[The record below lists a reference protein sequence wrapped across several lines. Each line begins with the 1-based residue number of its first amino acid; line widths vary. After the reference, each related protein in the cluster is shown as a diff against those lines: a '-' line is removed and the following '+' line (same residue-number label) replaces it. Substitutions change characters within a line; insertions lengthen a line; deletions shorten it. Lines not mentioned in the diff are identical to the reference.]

1 MAYFLL
7 IADHPKWPLYMVASY
22 LDQTSSYVSF
32 DLRRTRQRRRQSG
45 CKDMFMLTWSLSENR
60 LIDTGSEWRDLCAY
74 DAQLAQWARG
84 HIEKFMTEGKIDVE
98 IENRGERQSAAV
110 VAG

>member
-32 DLRRTRQRRRQSG
+32 DLRRFRQRRKQSG
-45 CKDMFMLTWSLSENR
+45 CKDMFMLSWSMNENR
-60 LIDTGSEWRDLCAY
+60 IMPSSEWRDLMAY
-74 DAQLAQWARG
+74 DAALAEWAREK
-84 HIEKFMTEGKIDVE
+84 IENFMSEGKIDVE
-98 IENRGERQSAAV
+98 IENRGEQQPIV